1 MSIDG
6 AKKHSLYA
14 ITTDAEPGPALGKQ
28 DHQNAAQTS
37 TVCSSCSGT
46 GWEFIVDKEVRP
58 CHCRNEDRRARLLM
72 DARIPKLYSESSLHT
87 YQPSKGNLSQLR
99 AFNCAHTLVRD
110 YPIVDRGILFMGSV
124 GVGKTH
130 LSVGIL
136 RGLIEKGISCKF
148 YEYRSLLKEIQSSYN
163 PKTNIT
169 EMGILESLFEYDV
182 IVLDELGAA
191 RPTEWVQD
199 TIGLII
205 NARYNEKKLTILTT
219 NYGDQQQ
226 TSMDETLEDR
236 IGARLRSRLHQMCKT
251 VVIDGEDYRLR
262 FDMGSQV

>member
-1 MSIDG
+1 MKLL
-6 AKKHSLYA
+6 A
-14 ITTDAEPGPALGKQ
+14 DA
-28 DHQNAAQTS
+28 
-37 TVCSSCSGT
+37 C
-46 GWEFIVDKEVRP
+46 
-58 CHCRNEDRRARLLM
+58 
-72 DARIPKLYSESSLHT
+72 IPKVYTESSLQT

-99 AFNCAHTLVRD
+99 ALNYAHNLVRD

-136 RGLIEKGISCKF
+136 RGLIEKGISCRF

-163 PKTNIT
+163 PNTNTT
-169 EMGILESLFEYDV
+169 EMGILESLFEYEV
-182 IVLDELGAA
+182 IILDELGAA

-205 NARYNEKKLTILTT
+205 NSRYNEKKLTILTT
-219 NYGDQQQ
+219 NYLDRRE

-236 IGARLRSRLHQMCKT
+236 IGARLRSRLYQMCKT
-251 VVIDGEDYRLR
+251 VEIDGDDYRRQLDR
-262 FDMGSQV
+262 

>member
-1 MSIDG
+1 MSSEL
-6 AKKHSLYA
+6 AKNSLLYA
-14 ITTDAEPGPALGKQ
+14 VTNDATQESSLQERPVG
-28 DHQNAAQTS
+28 NATQLA
-37 TVCSSCSGT
+37 VCSFCSGT
-46 GWEFIVDKEVRP
+46 GWQFIVDKGVRP
-58 CHCRNEDRRARLLM
+58 CHCRVEKRRAKLL
-72 DARIPKLYSESSLHT
+72 AEASIPKLYSESSLQT

-99 AFNCAHTLVRD
+99 AFNYAHTLVRE

-148 YEYRSLLKEIQSSYN
+148 YEYRALLKEIQNSYN
-163 PKTNIT
+163 PNTNAS
-169 EMGILESLFEYDV
+169 EMDILAPLIGCEV

-191 RPTEWVQD
+191 KPSEWVQD

-219 NYGDQQQ
+219 NYLDECQVP
-226 TSMDETLEDR
+226 SEETLSNR
-236 IGARLRSRLHQMCKT
+236 IGARLRSRLYQMCQT
-251 VVIDGEDYRLR
+251 SVLEGADYRQQLSIR
-262 FDMGSQV
+262 I